1 MNNSKE
7 KGSFEAW
14 NSIWE
19 SQSSSDIINKK
30 FTLKAPQSIYQF
42 WQQVYAMDLIDLI
55 KNKKYQK
62 FCELGAGRGTT
73 TMYLAQEGYSD
84 LTMVDLAKEGFEIA
98 ANSFSHYGLKQ
109 PQMILADVEKSG
121 LLYDFYDCIYN
132 IGLLEH
138 FIDPS
143 KTLQEAYN
151 LLKKNGLIFMPIV
164 PELPVSK
171 SLIQRFFFNP
181 ISLLKI
187 AIKFLL
193 NIKKP
198 NEDTNMTRTDYDK
211 QSYIKICEKIG
222 YKNVKCIAYN
232 PYWKVNNDGWFE
244 NNITFPIYLWHYN
257 TFKKGKALSFTTHD
271 SFELCYLLIAEK

>member
-14 NSIWE
+14 NSIWQ
-19 SQSSSDIINKK
+19 SQSSSGIINKN
-30 FTLKAPQSIYQF
+30 FTLTAPQSIYQF
-42 WQQVYAMDLIDLI
+42 WQKVYALDLIDLI
-55 KNKKYQK
+55 KDRNYKK

-121 LLYDFYDCIYN
+121 LPYDSYDCIYN

-151 LLKKNGLIFMPIV
+151 LLSKKGIIFMPIV
-164 PELPVSK
+164 PELPLSK
-171 SLIQRFFFNP
+171 SLMHRILFNP

-187 AIKFLL
+187 AIKSLL
-193 NIKKP
+193 KINK
-198 NEDTNMTRTDYDK
+198 NDTSNMTRTDYDK
-211 QSYIKICEKIG
+211 NFYKEICEKIG
-222 YKNVKCIAYN
+222 YKNVQCISYN

-244 NNITFPIYLWHYN
+244 NNITFPIYLWYYN
-257 TFKKGKALSFTTHD
+257 TYKKGKKLSFSTNP